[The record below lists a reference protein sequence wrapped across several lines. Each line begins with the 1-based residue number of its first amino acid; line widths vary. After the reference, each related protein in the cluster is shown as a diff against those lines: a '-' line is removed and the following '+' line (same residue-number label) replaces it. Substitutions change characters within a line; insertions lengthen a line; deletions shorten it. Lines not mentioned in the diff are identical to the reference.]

1 MVTSIVV
8 SGHQLGDMTPRMSLL
23 MLNELRMITK
33 PVSVKAS
40 TWFLEHLYAMSLFE
54 LVKLWEDGRIRSVK
68 WKGELS
74 TKLGVPSSY

>member
-1 MVTSIVV
+1 M
-8 SGHQLGDMTPRMSLL
+8 LLL

-40 TWFLEHLYAMSLFE
+40 TWFLEHLYTMSLLE

-68 WKGELS
+68 CKRELS
-74 TKLGVPSSY
+74 TELGVPSPYEYFLLKILYET